1 MHKLNCRRHIKK
13 LRSKKKI
20 MTIEKLKDLPELI
33 KSGKMTVKQAI
44 DEIGGFIN
52 QNYPVFGLNKYD
64 EDFRSDII
72 LMFFEKA
79 NRIFENYNEETSD
92 FFTYLYSS
100 ISSLINSR
108 RKMLAIQSLKEK
120 IDYHEGINLND
131 EKVFFYENSKSYDQ
145 DLRDVPFAY
154 KPQNV
159 DALKKMFRE
168 LSNENCDKKI
178 LVLAI
183 KACFYITDEQ
193 VKKVCEIYNLKEKD
207 LYDAIQY
214 CKETLED
221 KAEKRIKLQERRN
234 YAYYHQKK
242 YDSQLEKI
250 KDSEKE
256 TNYLL
261 RNNILKKQKK
271 HYKTWQTLNKKFSDG
286 FLFLR
291 PTNKTVADLLGICER
306 QISYYINCAKQDYK
320 KGKNKIE
327 IDA

>member
-1 MHKLNCRRHIKK
+1 MSATYKK
-13 LRSKKKI
+13 LRSKKQF
-20 MTIEKLKDLPELI
+20 MTIEELKTLPELI
-33 KSGKMTVKQAI
+33 ATGKITSKQAI

-79 NRIFENYNEETSD
+79 NRILETYNDKTSD
-92 FFTYLYSS
+92 FFTYLYST

-108 RKMLAIQSLKEK
+108 RKKLAIQSLKEN
-120 IDYHEGINLND
+120 IDYHEGINMNE
-131 EKVFFYENSKSYDQ
+131 EKVYFYKNTNSYGQ
-145 DLRDVPFAY
+145 DLREVPFAY
-154 KPQNV
+154 KPQNI

-168 LSNENCDKKI
+168 LANENCDKKI

-183 KACFYITDEQ
+183 KSCFYITDEQ
-193 VKKVCEIYNLKEKD
+193 VQKVCKIYNLKEKD

-214 CKETLED
+214 CKNTLEE
-221 KAEKRIKLQERRN
+221 KSEKRIKIQERRN
-234 YAYYHQKK
+234 YAYYHHKK

-250 KDSEKE
+250 KDSERE
-256 TNYLL
+256 TDFL
-261 RNNILKKQKK
+261 RKNNILEKEKK
-271 HYKTWQTLNKKFSDG
+271 HYKTWQKLNKKFSDG

-306 QISYYINCAKQDYK
+306 QISYYINCAKEDYK
-320 KGKNKIE
+320 KGKNTLE